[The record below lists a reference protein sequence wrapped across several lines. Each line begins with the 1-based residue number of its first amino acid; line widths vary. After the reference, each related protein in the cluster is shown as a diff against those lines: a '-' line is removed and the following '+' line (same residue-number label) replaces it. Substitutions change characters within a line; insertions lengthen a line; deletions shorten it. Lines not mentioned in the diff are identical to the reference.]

1 MDRFGNI
8 PTEDKTIVIA
18 VIEAISQRIIEETNE
33 KLASA
38 NAKLLKDLKQEKSNA
53 SN

>member
-1 MDRFGNI
+1 MMKQFGNI

-38 NAKLLKDLKQEKSNA
+38 NAKLLKDLKQENGK
-53 SN
+53 